1 MKRIRDVGDVANRER
16 ATVSRVRA
24 HAAGTPGATGRGR
37 AAPGSTPPAPG
48 STGPAPGNTRPAPT
62 RLLSP
67 GLVLL
72 GVLALALYFA
82 VLGGDYSVF
91 EARQAEARL
100 AATRAEIGTVRHEI
114 DSIRARI
121 DSLRSSDEALER
133 FAREQYGFIR
143 DGEYLYRISEPEGA
157 AQRGSEL
164 PEQAQPDPA
173 GRSVIGR
180 LLGGDGA
187 SGAR

>member
-1 MKRIRDVGDVANRER
+1 MKRIRDVGDAANRER
-16 ATVSRVRA
+16 AAVRRARA
-24 HAAGTPGATGRGR
+24 HAARTPAATGRGR
-37 AAPGSTPPAPG
+37 ATPGST
-48 STGPAPGNTRPAPT
+48 RPTPK
-62 RLLSP
+62 RSLSP
-67 GLVLL
+67 GLVLV

-100 AATRAEIGTVRHEI
+100 AATRAKIGSVRHEI

-121 DSLRSSDEALER
+121 DSLNSSDEALER

-143 DGEYLYRISEPEGA
+143 DGEYLYRIVEPEEA
-157 AQRGSEL
+157 AQ
-164 PEQAQPDPA
+164 PESDPPERPQPDPA

-180 LLGGDGA
+180 LLGGNGA

>member
-1 MKRIRDVGDVANRER
+1 MKPIRDVGDGANREG
-16 ATVSRVRA
+16 AAVRPVPA
-24 HAAGTPGATGRGR
+24 PAAGTLATGRGR
-37 AAPGSTPPAPG
+37 PPPGGTPHAPKRS
-48 STGPAPGNTRPAPT
+48 
-62 RLLSP
+62 LSP
-67 GLVLL
+67 GLVLV

-91 EARQAEARL
+91 EARHAEARL
-100 AATRAEIGTVRHEI
+100 AATRAEIGNVRHEI

-121 DSLRSSDEALER
+121 DSLHGSDEALER

-143 DGEYLYRISEPEGA
+143 DGEYLYRISEPEEA
-157 AQRGSEL
+157 AQPGSE
-164 PEQAQPDPA
+164 PPDQPQTNPP
-173 GRSVIGR
+173 GPSVIGR